1 MVVIEK
7 DMVAW
12 FLITCSWSHVERSI
26 RSYWLVVSQRLRGRK
41 AVMSTVSFTISYH
54 LTEIWEPWPWKVLSS
69 QDSSFR
75 SWIFCVFAAHC
86 KFVVPFLFLC
96 VFSCE
101 IRFLLM
107 DDLWFLRVEV
117 QHVFF
122 LFKKKLF
129 NFFLDVLI

>member
-1 MVVIEK
+1 MQLLIK
-7 DMVAW
+7 FDDACHWKRYVAW

-86 KFVVPFLFLC
+86 KFVVPFLFL
-96 VFSCE
+96 F
-101 IRFLLM
+101 FLLWNQVPVNG
-107 DDLWFLRVEV
+107 WFVVPSRWRATCI
-117 QHVFF
+117 F
-122 LFKKKLF
+122 LF
-129 NFFLDVLI
+129 